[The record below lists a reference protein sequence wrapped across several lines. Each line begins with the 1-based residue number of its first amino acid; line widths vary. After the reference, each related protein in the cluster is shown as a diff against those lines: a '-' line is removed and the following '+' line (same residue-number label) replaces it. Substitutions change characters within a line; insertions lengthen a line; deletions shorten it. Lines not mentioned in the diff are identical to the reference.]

1 MSEAKTTRP
10 KQKQLRMRKKENPLF
25 VEWLDNQTDFSD
37 SVRKLIELHIN
48 RHGTKDLNDPSV
60 AFSMAREMV
69 LLSPEGSSISNV
81 VQAVPTKPSPVPVTE
96 EVPVVEEK
104 QVEVK
109 EEKKE
114 EIQEIEKVEATIEEV
129 KKEEVEEKPKKVN
142 RRGAAASNF

>member
-1 MSEAKTTRP
+1 MSETKATRP

-60 AFSMAREMV
+60 VFSMAREMV

-81 VQAVPTKPSPVPVTE
+81 VQAVPTQTTSIPVAQ
-96 EVPVVEEK
+96 EVPVA
-104 QVEVK
+104 

-114 EIQEIEKVEATIEEV
+114 EVKEEIQAIEKVEETIEEV
-129 KKEEVEEKPKKVN
+129 KKEETEEAPKKVK
-142 RRGAAASNF
+142 RRGASASNF